1 MPSLSSCRASNAE
14 GGMPGSHETAIPR
27 ATFISP
33 RCRTRLKVRS
43 MARIHS
49 HRHGKSHQTRPP
61 SKSTPSWVTTT
72 PDEARA
78 AIFKLAKEGLTP
90 SRIGQTLRDDYGV
103 PLVKPLTGKPLGK
116 VLTEGKAAPKVP
128 QDLHDLIE
136 RAQRVQK
143 HLQTH
148 KSDRK
153 NVHSLELVEAKIYRL
168 SKYYKERGI
177 LPHDFKF
184 TAVVAQLA

>member
-1 MPSLSSCRASNAE
+1 
-14 GGMPGSHETAIPR
+14 
-27 ATFISP
+27 
-33 RCRTRLKVRS
+33 

-61 SKSTPSWVTTT
+61 SRSTPNWVTTS
-72 PDEARA
+72 PEEARTV
-78 AIFKLAKEGLTP
+78 ILKLAKDGVTP

-103 PLVKPLTGKPLGK
+103 PLVKPLAGKSLGAI
-116 VLTEGKAAPKVP
+116 LIDGKAAPKVP
-128 QDLHDLIE
+128 QDLQDLIE

-143 HLQTH
+143 HLQVH
-148 KSDRK
+148 RSDRK

-168 SKYYKERGI
+168 SKYYKARGI
-177 LPHDFKF
+177 LPSDFKY

>member
-1 MPSLSSCRASNAE
+1 
-14 GGMPGSHETAIPR
+14 
-27 ATFISP
+27 
-33 RCRTRLKVRS
+33 

-61 SKSTPSWVTTT
+61 NKSNPGWVTTS
-72 PDEARA
+72 PEEARTVA
-78 AIFKLAKEGLTP
+78 LKLAKEGVSP
-90 SRIGQTLRDDYGV
+90 SKIGLTLRDDYGV
-103 PLVKPLTGKPLGK
+103 PLIKPLAGKSLGRI
-116 VLTEGKAAPKVP
+116 LSEGKAAPKLP
-128 QDLHDLIE
+128 QDLLDLIE

-143 HLQTH
+143 HLGDH

-177 LPHDFKF
+177 LPADFKY

>member
-1 MPSLSSCRASNAE
+1 
-14 GGMPGSHETAIPR
+14 
-27 ATFISP
+27 
-33 RCRTRLKVRS
+33 

-61 SKSTPSWVTTT
+61 SKSVPNWVTTT
-72 PDEARA
+72 PDEAKTVA
-78 AIFKLAKEGLTP
+78 LKLAKEGVTP

-103 PLVKPLTGKPLGK
+103 PLLKPLLGKSLGK
-116 VLTEGKAAPKVP
+116 VLADGKAAPKVP
-128 QDLHDLIE
+128 QDLEDLID
-136 RAQRVQK
+136 RAKRVQR

-168 SKYYKERGI
+168 SKYYKGKGI
-177 LPHDFKF
+177 LPSDFKY

>member
-1 MPSLSSCRASNAE
+1 
-14 GGMPGSHETAIPR
+14 
-27 ATFISP
+27 
-33 RCRTRLKVRS
+33 

-61 SKSTPSWVTTT
+61 SKNTPTWVTTT
-72 PDEARA
+72 PSEARA
-78 AIFKLAKEGLTP
+78 VVLKLAKDGVTP

-103 PLVKPLTGKPLGK
+103 PLLKPLLGK
-116 VLTEGKAAPKVP
+116 SLAEVLTEGKAAPKLP
-128 QDLHDLIE
+128 QDLQDLIE

-143 HLQTH
+143 HLQAH

-168 SKYYKERGI
+168 SKYYKEKGI
-177 LPHDFKF
+177 LPSDFKY

>member
-1 MPSLSSCRASNAE
+1 
-14 GGMPGSHETAIPR
+14 
-27 ATFISP
+27 
-33 RCRTRLKVRS
+33 

-72 PDEARA
+72 PDEASA
-78 AIFKLAKEGLTP
+78 VVLKLAKEGISP
-90 SRIGQTLRDDYGV
+90 GRIGQTLRDDYGV
-103 PLVKPLTGKPLGK
+103 PLVKPLVGKSLGRILADGK
-116 VLTEGKAAPKVP
+116 VTPKLP
-128 QDLHDLIE
+128 SDLQDLID

-143 HLQTH
+143 HLKVH

-168 SKYYKERGI
+168 SKYYKEKGI
-177 LPHDFKF
+177 LPSEFKY

>member
-1 MPSLSSCRASNAE
+1 MHGWNEATFLQ
-14 GGMPGSHETAIPR
+14 

-33 RCRTRLKVRS
+33 NGRTRPKGYD

-61 SKSTPSWVTTT
+61 SKSTPNWVTAS
-72 PDEARA
+72 PEEAKSVA
-78 AIFKLAKEGLTP
+78 LKLAKEGTTP
-90 SRIGQTLRDDYGV
+90 SKIGQALRDDYGV
-103 PLVKPLTGKPLGK
+103 PLVKPLVGKSLGTI
-116 VLTEGKAAPKVP
+116 LAEGKAAPKVP
-128 QDLHDLIE
+128 QDLQDLID

-143 HLQTH
+143 HLKGH
-148 KSDRK
+148 KSDKK

-168 SKYYKERGI
+168 SKYYKLKGI
-177 LPHDFKF
+177 LPGDFKY